1 MSQINLESGTG
12 LSTPLLIAD
21 PVATPGGSNDS
32 TGELTEVDGETASIA
47 LEIQS
52 LLGAVLLPRVTTA
65 IMNDFTAVNGM
76 IIYNLTAQAFYGYI
90 NGAWSPL
97 AYIGPD
103 IGLSQGANIV
113 LTPNPITSSGTIALS
128 TTLINLNS
136 VQVGNITLSGS
147 DINSTGSLVF
157 GTNGSTT
164 ALTLDT
170 SQNATFAGS
179 INVPLNI
186 NLTSSSN
193 LNGLFSSTASSASG
207 GVYFDAIYGN
217 LRFSGGSSSNVWSF
231 YSSGS
236 SQLFYIFNNPSAT
249 NTIGIS
255 NGSLVLQSTGGAS
268 LISAPTSMS
277 GNYAYLWPPAYPSNN
292 GYILSSNTAGVMTWI
307 ANEETEGGENELA
320 YFNSSGDLA
329 SNSNVSVES
338 NGDIDTNGTL
348 TAGNITLTS
357 STIESSATL
366 ILATNGS
373 TTALTLDTSQ
383 NAFFDGNVNLDG
395 SNSIILG
402 SNYSGITTYVP
413 FINLYSSSSDY
424 LNIAMVSGGTA
435 AQIEAVGVPLYLYGA
450 AGGIFLQDAV
460 TCASTFALT
469 SSGGGFIIQ
478 KAPNI
483 SGTFTYTWPPAYP
496 PSNGYIMA
504 CSTAGVMTW
513 IANEETEGSANTLA
527 YFNSSSDLAPNTN
540 VTVDSAGNITA
551 NSNITLGAT
560 GGASYTLSF
569 NNGTNSSYI
578 DYQGG
583 SVFSMYS
590 AGVLNLSADTN
601 MTFYTNNGSLALTL
615 DTSQNATFTGVVKLI
630 NNNSL
635 ILGSNATSGSGLQP
649 YISIMENTGNYI
661 TMGPNYASG
670 NNLIASVSST
680 LPFQINSGTSLIFG
694 TNGST
699 TALTLDTSQN
709 ATFVGN
715 INAPLNINLTTSSN
729 LNGLF
734 SSAASSAGGGVY
746 FDASAG
752 NLRFSG
758 GSDSNYWGIYD
769 SGENLA
775 FRVYN
780 NGATA
785 ALTVNNGTLESTAS
799 LILATDS
806 STTALT
812 LDTSQNATF
821 VGYIR
826 IQNNAGLLLNNP
838 SNSYATT
845 LIAGSTSANLT
856 YTLPTAYPPSNGYIM
871 ACTTGGVMSW
881 IANEET
887 EGSPN
892 VLAYFNSSSDLAPN
906 TNVTV
911 DSSGDIVTSGT
922 FQSNGI
928 TSNSNVNVNAN
939 LQIGESSAGNTY
951 TLYFDNGTLNNYIVY
966 NSGNLEIASAG
977 TLTTSTV
984 GDTYFYTNSGGLA
997 LTLDT
1002 SQNATFNK
1010 SVTVEGYILAQ
1021 FPIIFNAAGLGGLY
1035 SYYANNGTGGTYI
1048 EPNYGFI
1055 EFKGGTGA
1063 NTWGVID
1070 SNGYTCLEVT
1080 NVGSG
1085 GTVILNNGNV
1095 TVQNGN
1101 SFYLGGSTGFVGLNS
1116 PNVSI
1121 SSYNITFPAA
1131 APSNAGFLNVP
1142 NSGTANWVTGRA
1154 FYQSSTTQAISG
1166 STQTAVQ
1173 FNNPIYNYGGVIT
1186 ASGTGNSVFTNSTSS
1201 TIYVHFIY
1209 NLFWAGISVGGYN
1222 FEAYMLIGSGTIQ
1235 YAQSLITSSNNQII
1249 LAGSGIVEL
1258 TAGESFSIY
1267 VNNNQS
1273 NTYNLDGSATN
1284 KVVSLQMWQLA

>member
-1 MSQINLESGTG
+1 MAQISLESGTG

-52 LLGAVLLPRVTTA
+52 LLGAVLFPRVTTA
-65 IMNDFTAVNGM
+65 AMNGFTAVNGM
-76 IIYNLTAQAFYGYI
+76 ILYNLTAQAFYGYI

-540 VTVDSAGNITA
+540 VTVDNAGNITA

-583 SVFSMYS
+583 SVFTLYS

-615 DTSQNATFTGVVKLI
+615 DTSQNATFTGNVNIPKNLNI
-630 NNNSL
+630 TTSTSTQG
-635 ILGSNATSGSGLQP
+635 IFTSAATSSSGGIMIDGVYGNFQFKGGS
-649 YISIMENTGNYI
+649 
-661 TMGPNYASG
+661 
-670 NNLIASVSST
+670 
-680 LPFQINSGTSLIFG
+680 
-694 TNGST
+694 
-699 TALTLDTSQN
+699 
-709 ATFVGN
+709 
-715 INAPLNINLTTSSN
+715 TSSN
-729 LNGLF
+729 
-734 SSAASSAGGGVY
+734 
-746 FDASAG
+746 
-752 NLRFSG
+752 
-758 GSDSNYWGIYD
+758 WGMYD
-769 SGENLA
+769 SGENVA

-785 ALTVNNGTLESTAS
+785 ALAVNNGTLESTGS
-799 LILATDS
+799 LILATNG

-911 DSSGDIVTSGT
+911 DSSGDIATSGT

-1002 SQNATFNK
+1002 SQNATFKNA
-1010 SVTVEGYILAQ
+1010 VTVDGYILAQ
-1021 FPIIFNAAGLGGLY
+1021 SAIIFNTAGQGGLY
-1035 SYYANNGTGGTYI
+1035 SYYANNSTGGTYI

-1055 EFKGGTGA
+1055 EFRGGTGA
-1063 NTWGVID
+1063 NTWSVID

-1173 FNNPIYNYGGVIT
+1173 FNNTIYNYGGVIT
-1186 ASGTGNSVFTNSTSS
+1186 ASGTGNSVFTNSTSA

-1284 KVVSLQMWQLA
+1284 KVVTLQMWQLA